1 VRGGW
6 SSPIS
11 GAPHLRGP
19 GRIRLFPA
27 RGVGVD
33 PSADGLPAPAGV
45 LVHRGHGP
53 AEVSEGARRDFAAGT
68 WRAGVLPGNTVT
80 VIGAGG
86 PDRTRTCGLRFRKP
100 LLCPA
105 ELRDRVARS
114 IPQIA
119 RNWSLREGSNRAGE
133 RSMIRPFASRLQDVD
148 TGHKE
153 RQNVGWRLP
162 VETQPI
168 TFSRF
173 HRKLSRSLMPSPARH
188 ARSAP
193 RPIALKAGQRAG
205 HWGAAWRYRV
215 VY

>member
-1 VRGGW
+1 MFLARSNLTCTHPHAAAWNGMTKLARF
-6 SSPIS
+6 
-11 GAPHLRGP
+11 GAHHTGKTE
-19 GRIRLFPA
+19 I
-27 RGVGVD
+27 
-33 PSADGLPAPAGV
+33 
-45 LVHRGHGP
+45 
-53 AEVSEGARRDFAAGT
+53 
-68 WRAGVLPGNTVT
+68 
-80 VIGAGG
+80 GG

-119 RNWSLREGSNRAGE
+119 RNWSLREGSDRFEE
-133 RSMIRPFASRLQDVD
+133 RPMIQPFASRLQDVD

-153 RQNVGWRLP
+153 RPNVGWHLP
-162 VETQPI
+162 AETQPI

>member
-1 VRGGW
+1 MFLARSNLTCTHPQVAAWNGTPKLARF
-6 SSPIS
+6 
-11 GAPHLRGP
+11 GAHHTGKNE
-19 GRIRLFPA
+19 I
-27 RGVGVD
+27 
-33 PSADGLPAPAGV
+33 
-45 LVHRGHGP
+45 
-53 AEVSEGARRDFAAGT
+53 
-68 WRAGVLPGNTVT
+68 
-80 VIGAGG
+80 GG

-173 HRKLSRSLMPSPARH
+173 HRKLSRSLMPSPTRH

-193 RPIALKAGQRAG
+193 RPIALKAGHRTLHRAG